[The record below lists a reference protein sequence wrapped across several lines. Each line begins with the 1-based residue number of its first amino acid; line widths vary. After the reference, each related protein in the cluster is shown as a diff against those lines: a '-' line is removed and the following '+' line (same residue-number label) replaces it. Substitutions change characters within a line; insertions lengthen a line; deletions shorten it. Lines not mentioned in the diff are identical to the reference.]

1 MVAVQEIPK
10 IMQEIMKQ
18 SEMPPATLYNLIQ
31 NNEPFKKVMPTTDQN
46 AYGLQSLLKDGYT
59 KLHVTLMFNIVRHY
73 SNMFIPTPKQGWDK
87 DPNHDDGHIGDDTQR
102 MRKMI
107 YKIKTTP
114 SKTFSKGEFKEFFTH
129 ICAISVRID
138 EYFYK
143 KSCVTTFQKNI
154 YDLLFCPIDKEMEE
168 KALEE
173 TICLK
178 GKISD
183 KHYLNLIEYNCIN
196 LTKCIN

>member
-10 IMQEIMKQ
+10 IMQEIMRR
-18 SEMPPATLYNLIQ
+18 SAMPPATLYKMIQ
-31 NNEPFKKVMPTTDQN
+31 NNEPFKKVMPTTEQN

-59 KLHVTLMFNIVRHY
+59 KLHVTLIFNIVRHY
-73 SNMFIPTPKQGWDK
+73 SNMFIPIPKQGWDK
-87 DPNHDDGHIGDDTQR
+87 DPNHDDCDIGDDTQR

-107 YKIKTTP
+107 NKIRTTP
-114 SKTFSKGEFKEFFTH
+114 SKTLSKGEFKEFFTH
-129 ICAISVRID
+129 IYAISGRID
-138 EYFYK
+138 EYFNNLN
-143 KSCVTTFQKNI
+143 SCVTSFQKNI
-154 YDLLFCPIDKEMEE
+154 YDLLLCPIDKEMKE

-183 KHYLNLIEYNCIN
+183 IHYFNLIALI
-196 LTKCIN
+196 